1 METHVQADIL
11 QSTIKLERG
20 VWLANR
26 CIDAGS
32 VSLFSGLC
40 DLSDFEFGNN
50 SAAGRRERLV
60 GKVLRGRLEAG
71 GGQLLGAGGVDRNS
85 GGAFEDR
92 MYQIGFLMAFR
103 KMNLYR
109 LLHRLA

>member
-20 VWLANR
+20 VWFANR

-60 GKVLRGRLEAG
+60 GKASRGRLEAG
-71 GGQLLGAGGVDRNS
+71 SGQLL
-85 GGAFEDR
+85 EDR

>member
-1 METHVQADIL
+1 M
-11 QSTIKLERG
+11 
-20 VWLANR
+20 WFANR

-60 GKVLRGRLEAG
+60 GKVLRVRLEAG
-71 GGQLLGAGGVDRNS
+71 GGQLLGAGGVDHRNS
-85 GGAFEDR
+85 ERAFEDR
-92 MYQIGFLMAFR
+92 MYQIGFLMAFG

>member
-1 METHVQADIL
+1 V
-11 QSTIKLERG
+11 RF
-20 VWLANR
+20 ANR
-26 CIDAGS
+26 CIDADS
-32 VSLFSGLC
+32 VSLFSDLC
-40 DLSDFEFGNN
+40 DLSDFEFGNTKGGMFID

-71 GGQLLGAGGVDRNS
+71 GGQLLCAGGVDHRNS
-85 GGAFEDR
+85 GRAFENR
-92 MYQIGFLMAFR
+92 MYQIGFLMAFE